1 MLNKL
6 AAFLEENRML
16 QPGGVVICA
25 VSGGADSVALL
36 FAMYLLKDKL
46 NIHLS
51 AAHFNH
57 HLRGAESDRDARFV
71 EDLCGGLGIPLYMGE
86 GTVVPGEKGLEA
98 AARDARYAFLKGL
111 PGKIA
116 TAHTADDNAE
126 TVLLHLVRGTGLKGL
141 GGIPPVSGRLLRPML
156 TVTRREVEDFLS
168 QWSLRHVEDSSHHG
182 SDFLRNRLRHQVMPV
197 LRQENPQFSRNCG
210 NMAMGLRQ
218 DEDFLH
224 HHATQALSNL
234 RRDGG
239 IDRHGLLTLH
249 PALQS
254 RVAAIFLKELG
265 VREPEQVHL
274 EQVLTLAVTEN
285 PCAWVRFPGGV
296 CLSRNYDLICPTAQ
310 TDGLETAELLTPGET
325 QVSNWV
331 ITAKTETF
339 LQKPAETGYLFAL
352 DPRKLPQESLTARA
366 RQSGDT
372 LVLPGGHRL
381 VKKAMIDRK
390 IPAALRKELPVIVAG
405 EQILAVTGVGV
416 NLDFAAQVG
425 EEALINRVYRK
436 ETMDTAL
443 KQETEK
449 ICPGVYDKKIT

>member
-16 QPGGVVICA
+16 QPGDELVCA

-156 TVTRREVEDFLS
+156 TVTRREVEDFLREY
-168 QWSLRHVEDSSHHG
+168 SLKHVEDSSNE
-182 SDFLRNRLRHQVMPV
+182 SSAFLRNRIRHEVMPLLRRENPRIGENLSRLALGLRLDEACLEAQASAPLPGV
-197 LRQENPQFSRNCG
+197 SRLRQ
-210 NMAMGLRQ
+210 
-218 DEDFLH
+218 
-224 HHATQALSNL
+224 
-234 RRDGG
+234 
-239 IDRHGLLTLH
+239 LH
-249 PALQS
+249 PAVRRRYL
-254 RVAAIFLKELG
+254 RLFLEDSG
-265 VREPEQVHL
+265 VREPEQSHIA
-274 EQVLTLAVTEN
+274 LAESLVFSDN
-285 PCAWVRFPGGV
+285 PSARGDFPGGKTIAREYDRLVLLEGSDELPERHLTCPGRTELPETGLAVV
-296 CLSRNYDLICPTAQ
+296 CAPAE
-310 TDGLETAELLTPGET
+310 GLENGPSVFTVVPRGQMVLRSRRSGDILRLSG
-325 QVSNWV
+325 
-331 ITAKTETF
+331 
-339 LQKPAETGYLFAL
+339 G
-352 DPRKLPQESLTARA
+352 RKLL
-366 RQSGDT
+366 
-372 LVLPGGHRL
+372 
-381 VKKAMIDRK
+381 KKRMIDQK
-390 IPAALRKELPVIVAG
+390 IPASRRGRIPVLCDDAGILGVWGFGADLDRTAKELP
-405 EQILAVTGVGV
+405 AVTVRFV
-416 NLDFAAQVG
+416 KL
-425 EEALINRVYRK
+425 
-436 ETMDTAL
+436 
-443 KQETEK
+443 EK
-449 ICPGVYDKKIT
+449 NDE

>member
-16 QPGGVVICA
+16 QPGDELVCA

-156 TVTRREVEDFLS
+156 TVTRREVEDFLREY
-168 QWSLRHVEDSSHHG
+168 SLKHVEDSSNE
-182 SDFLRNRLRHQVMPV
+182 SSAFLRNRIRHEVMPLLRRENPRIGENLSRLALGLRLDEACLEAQASAPLPGV
-197 LRQENPQFSRNCG
+197 SRLRQ
-210 NMAMGLRQ
+210 
-218 DEDFLH
+218 
-224 HHATQALSNL
+224 
-234 RRDGG
+234 
-239 IDRHGLLTLH
+239 LH
-249 PALQS
+249 PAVRRRYL
-254 RVAAIFLKELG
+254 RLFLEDSG
-265 VREPEQVHL
+265 VREPEQSHIA
-274 EQVLTLAVTEN
+274 LAESLVFSDN
-285 PCAWVRFPGGV
+285 PSARGDFPGGKTIA
-296 CLSRNYDLICPTAQ
+296 REYDRLVLLEGSDELPERYLTCPGRTELPEAGLAVECAPAE
-310 TDGLETAELLTPGET
+310 GLENGPSVFTVVPRGQMVLRSRRSGDVLRLSG
-325 QVSNWV
+325 
-331 ITAKTETF
+331 
-339 LQKPAETGYLFAL
+339 G
-352 DPRKLPQESLTARA
+352 RKLL
-366 RQSGDT
+366 
-372 LVLPGGHRL
+372 
-381 VKKAMIDRK
+381 KKRMIDQK
-390 IPAALRKELPVIVAG
+390 IPASRRGRIPVLCDDAGILGVWGFGADLDRTAKELP
-405 EQILAVTGVGV
+405 AVTVRFV
-416 NLDFAAQVG
+416 KL
-425 EEALINRVYRK
+425 
-436 ETMDTAL
+436 
-443 KQETEK
+443 EK
-449 ICPGVYDKKIT
+449 NDE